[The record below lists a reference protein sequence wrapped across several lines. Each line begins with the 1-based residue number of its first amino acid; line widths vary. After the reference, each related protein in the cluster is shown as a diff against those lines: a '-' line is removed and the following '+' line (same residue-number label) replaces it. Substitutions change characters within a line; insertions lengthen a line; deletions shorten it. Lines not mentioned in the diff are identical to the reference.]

1 PKAIVFRV
9 NAMKRNYTI
18 AWLFRYMIRSPP
30 MSYDKAK
37 YHFDSVIEEGLPLSQ
52 AYIHTGF
59 YLGWLIDNNLLDE
72 EFKEDL
78 AESLALFTRREI
90 TAPQLFEE
98 FDGT

>member
-1 PKAIVFRV
+1 
-9 NAMKRNYTI
+9 
-18 AWLFRYMIRSPP
+18 

-72 EFKEDL
+72 EFKEDF

-90 TAPQLFEE
+90 TALSFLKNSMVL
-98 FDGT
+98 